1 MDYKQFQR
9 MGGVQRY
16 GFGDRGLQQAR
27 EELDRKKR
35 VLTYQ
40 KIWIGF
46 AILSFIGS
54 MILIFSI

>member
-16 GFGDRGLQQAR
+16 GYGDRGLRQAR

-35 VLTYQ
+35 VLLYQ
-40 KIWIGF
+40 KIGIGF
-46 AILSFIGS
+46 AILSFIATV
-54 MILIFSI
+54 ILIVVR

>member
-16 GFGDRGLQQAR
+16 GYGSQGIRQAR

-40 KIWIGF
+40 KIGIGF
-46 AILSFIGS
+46 AILSFIATV
-54 MILIFSI
+54 ILIVMR

>member
-16 GFGDRGLQQAR
+16 GFGNRGLQQAR

-35 VLTYQ
+35 VLLYQ
-40 KIWIGF
+40 KIGIGF
-46 AILSFIGS
+46 AILSFIATV
-54 MILIFSI
+54 ILIVVR

>member
-1 MDYKQFQR
+1 MDYKKFQR

-16 GFGDRGLQQAR
+16 GYGSQGIRQAR

-40 KIWIGF
+40 KIGIGF
-46 AILSFIGS
+46 AILSFIAT
-54 MILIFSI
+54 MILIVMR